1 MMGSLGVMCIGSDM
15 DCNMFKT
22 LVMWGDGVGGLGKW
36 NWLFSA
42 SYLGDL

>member
-1 MMGSLGVMCIGSDM
+1 MGSFGAMCIGSDR

-22 LVMWGDGVGGLGKW
+22 LAMRGDEVGGLEKW

-42 SYLGDL
+42 SCLGDF